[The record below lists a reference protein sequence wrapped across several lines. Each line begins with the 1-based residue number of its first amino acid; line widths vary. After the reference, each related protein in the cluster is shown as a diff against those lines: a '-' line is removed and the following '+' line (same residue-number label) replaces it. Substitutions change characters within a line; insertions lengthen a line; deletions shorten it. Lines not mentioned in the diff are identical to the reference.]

1 MRDRVFDRENFKI
14 TTKLHLERYRVL
26 KEANKLEEAM
36 KELEQ
41 VVTLLS
47 EGILEVFGKS
57 TPSLPQYAKPKLLQ
71 GVKNTTLEEVLNPKN
86 TITIDKDGFLRIRNT

>member
-1 MRDRVFDRENFKI
+1 MFDRENFKVI
-14 TTKLHLERYRVL
+14 TKLHLERYRVL
-26 KEANKLEEAM
+26 KEANNLEEAM

-57 TPSLPQYAKPKLLQ
+57 KSSLPQYAKPKLLQ
-71 GVKNTTLEEVLNPKN
+71 GVKNITLEEVLDQKN
-86 TITIDKDGFLRIRNT
+86 TITIDKDGFLRIRKT